1 MSCYSRGCNQPHKQA
16 ELMPGDT
23 IKCHDADDAAQVHED
38 LCRGGYETEFIYEM
52 DGVKGIWIE
61 IKGKERTEM
70 AELNIDTF
78 GEIMDDFIEKN
89 HIQMLIDI
97 PEGTNE
103 PQIKDNAQLGG
114 VVQFYILLTAMKPI
128 YKDIHDKL
136 LDHSRHEDFIDGIL
150 QVVKNELMEVAEG
163 EDGEDDGKL

>member
-61 IKGKERTEM
+61 IKGKER
-70 AELNIDTF
+70 
-78 GEIMDDFIEKN
+78 
-89 HIQMLIDI
+89 
-97 PEGTNE
+97 
-103 PQIKDNAQLGG
+103 
-114 VVQFYILLTAMKPI
+114 
-128 YKDIHDKL
+128 
-136 LDHSRHEDFIDGIL
+136 DG
-150 QVVKNELMEVAEG
+150 NG
-163 EDGEDDGKL
+163 RT